1 MEETCVEARL
11 TDGPLSTL
19 ELDAWRGLLR
29 THAALSRELDRQ
41 MSDAEGL
48 GLSSYEVL
56 LRLAQSPN
64 RRARMKDIA
73 DSLLLSRSGLTGI
86 IGELE
91 RRGYVTREPVAQD
104 RRGVEAVLTR
114 TGQAAFKRA
123 HRVHLN
129 GVRNLF
135 VRCLSDQQLRHL
147 TGAWNALGISTG
159 PDLNGS
165 DSQ

>member
-1 MEETCVEARL
+1 MEAFCLETRS

-41 MSDAEGL
+41 IADAEGL

-73 DSLLLSRSGLTGI
+73 ESLLISRSGLTGI
-86 IGELE
+86 VGELE
-91 RRGYVTREPVAQD
+91 RRGYVTREPIAQD
-104 RRGVEAVLTR
+104 RRGIEAVLTR
-114 TGQAAFKRA
+114 AGQAAFKRA
-123 HRVHLN
+123 HQVHLN
-129 GVRNLF
+129 GVRDLF
-135 VRCLSDQQLRHL
+135 LRCLSDQQLRQL
-147 TGAWNALGISTG
+147 AGAWNALGVTSG
-159 PDLNGS
+159 PDL
-165 DSQ
+165 